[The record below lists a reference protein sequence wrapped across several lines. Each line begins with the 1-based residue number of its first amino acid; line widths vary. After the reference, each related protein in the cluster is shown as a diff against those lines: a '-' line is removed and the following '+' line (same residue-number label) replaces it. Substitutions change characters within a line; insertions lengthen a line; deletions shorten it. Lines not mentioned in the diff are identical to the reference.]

1 MKNNK
6 GLIIILVSIIVIL
19 LGVIVLIFTGVIS
32 LDNGNEINCGHS
44 EIIESDI
51 NDSYNSDSTDV
62 GVNNTVIDNIEVEE
76 NDEII
81 TEQDKL
87 EEKVEYFDYESSIK
101 RFDYNT
107 IKTIFYNDIAIYLSA
122 DGNVS
127 VGVDKI
133 SGVDNIVDILLFS
146 KMNHNVLYM
155 LDKNGDVYKYY
166 VKINGYK
173 VEKVENINNVDKI
186 FIYSSGKANAGGCS
200 SLIAIDKAGKYYRLN
215 VTCV

>member
-1 MKNNK
+1 MKSSK
-6 GLIIILVSIIVIL
+6 GLIIVLVSIIIVL
-19 LGVIVLIFTGVIS
+19 LVVIVLVFGGVIS
-32 LDNGNEINCGHS
+32 LNNKELNCGHS
-44 EIIESDI
+44 EVIESDV

-87 EEKVEYFDYESSIK
+87 EVKVEYFDYESSIK

-133 SGVDNIVDILLFS
+133 SDVDNIVDILLFS

-200 SLIAIDKAGKYYRLN
+200 SLIAIDKAGRYYRLN